1 MAWVPSSV
9 WVAESEW
16 VMASQAVKIIEGGKL
31 IIPAAFRR
39 KLGIDTGDTVVVE
52 LAEDGLHVR
61 SLSAAVRIAQQI
73 VREFVP
79 ETDEPNDKPMGE
91 TPIETDRG

>member
-1 MAWVPSSV
+1 
-9 WVAESEW
+9 
-16 VMASQAVKIIEGGKL
+16 MASQAVKIIDGGKL

-52 LAEDGLHVR
+52 LGEDGLHVR
-61 SLSAAVRIAQQI
+61 SLLSAVRLAQEI

-79 ETDEPNDKPMGE
+79 DDVDLAGE
-91 TPIETDRG
+91 LIAERRIEAERE

>member
-1 MAWVPSSV
+1 MHD
-9 WVAESEW
+9 
-16 VMASQAVKIIEGGKL
+16 MNSQAVKIIDGGKL

-52 LAEDGLHVR
+52 LGEDGLHVR
-61 SLSAAVRIAQQI
+61 SLSSAVRRAQKL

-79 ETDEPNDKPMGE
+79 DEADSAEELIK
-91 TPIETDRG
+91 DRRAEAEHE

>member
-1 MAWVPSSV
+1 MN
-9 WVAESEW
+9 
-16 VMASQAVKIIEGGKL
+16 SQAVKIIDGGKL

-52 LAEDGLHVR
+52 LGEDGLHVR
-61 SLSAAVRIAQQI
+61 SLPSAVRLAQQI

-79 ETDEPNDKPMGE
+79 DEVDLAE
-91 TPIETDRG
+91 DLIDDRRIEAKHE